1 MIEAINLSYT
11 YPTGDTALRN
21 ISLKISDG
29 ELVAIMGPNGAGK
42 STLVKHFNG
51 LLKPTRGEIL
61 VDGVSTSRLTVAELS
76 RKVGFVF
83 QNADHQLFAETV
95 EKEIE
100 FTLKNLGFHEN
111 LQELK
116 IKALE
121 EFDLLKYKDKSPFS
135 LSGGERKRVALASVL
150 CANPKT
156 IILDEPTAG
165 QDLVQKN
172 NLLELI
178 KRLHSQGRTVVIVS
192 HDVEFIVDLNP
203 RIITLVNGRILCDGG
218 VNEVLTNKSILEY
231 SSLTPPQ
238 ITEFAWR
245 ISEELKP
252 IPKNITT
259 VDQLIEA
266 LKTHIIGGKL

>member
-1 MIEAINLSYT
+1 MIEVINLSYT
-11 YPTGDTALRN
+11 YPNGETALKN
-21 ISLKISDG
+21 VSLKISDG
-29 ELVAIMGPNGAGK
+29 ELIAIMGPNGAGK

-51 LLKPTRGEIL
+51 LLKPTKGEVL
-61 VDGVSTSRLTVAELS
+61 VDGVGTSKLTVAELS

-95 EKEIE
+95 EQEID
-100 FTLKNLGFHEN
+100 FTLKNLGLHEN

-116 IKALE
+116 LKALE
-121 EFDLLKYKDKSPFS
+121 EFDLLRYRDKSPFS

-156 IILDEPTAG
+156 VILDEPTAG

-172 NLLELI
+172 NLLQLI
-178 KRLHSQGRTVVIVS
+178 RRLHSEGRTVVLVS

-203 RIITLVNGRILCDGG
+203 RIITLVKGQILCDGSAQ
-218 VNEVLTNKSILEY
+218 EVLTNKSILDY
-231 SSLTPPQ
+231 SNLTPAQ
-238 ITEFAWR
+238 ITEFSWR

-252 IPKNITT
+252 IPRNIIT
-259 VDQLIEA
+259 VEQLINV
-266 LKTHIIGGKL
+266 LKTHIIGERL

>member
-1 MIEAINLSYT
+1 MIETFNLKYT
-11 YPTGDTALRN
+11 YPTGQPALN
-21 ISLKISDG
+21 GVSLKISDG

-51 LLKPTRGEIL
+51 LLKPTNGKVLI
-61 VDGVSTSRLTVAELS
+61 DGLSTDKQTVAELA

-83 QNADHQLFAETV
+83 QNADHQLFADTV

-100 FTLKNLGFHEN
+100 FTLKNLGFYEN
-111 LQELK
+111 LDELK
-116 IKALE
+116 TKTLE
-121 EFDLLKYKDKSPFS
+121 DFNLLKYRDKSPFS

-150 CANPKT
+150 CANPKI

-165 QDLVQKN
+165 QDMIQKN
-172 NLLELI
+172 NLLEMI
-178 KRLHSQGRTVVIVS
+178 ENLHSKGKTLIIVS

-203 RIITLVNGRILCDGG
+203 RIITMAGGMIVCDGDMQD
-218 VNEVLTNKSILEY
+218 VLTNKKVLEY
-231 SSLTPPQ
+231 VNLSPPQ

-245 ISEELKP
+245 VSDEVKP
-252 IPKNITT
+252 LPGKILT

-266 LKTHIIGGKL
+266 LQNHILGGKI

>member
-1 MIEAINLSYT
+1 MIEVIDLSYT
-11 YPTGDTALRN
+11 YPDGTTALRDV
-21 ISLKISDG
+21 SLKISDG

-42 STLVKHFNG
+42 TTLVKHFNG
-51 LLKPTRGEIL
+51 LLKPSKGKVL
-61 VDGVSTSRLTVAELS
+61 VDGVSTDKMTVAELS

-100 FTLKNLGFHEN
+100 FTLKNLGFQEN
-111 LQELK
+111 LEELK
-116 IKALE
+116 VKALE
-121 EFDLLKYKDKSPFS
+121 EFDLLKYREKSPFS

-165 QDLVQKN
+165 QDIIQKN

-178 KRLHSQGRTVVIVS
+178 RRFNSEGKTIVIVS
-192 HDVEFIVDLNP
+192 HDIEFIVDLNP
-203 RIITLVNGRILCDGG
+203 RIIVLVSGRVLCDGS
-218 VNEVLTNKSILEY
+218 VQHVLTNKSILEY
-231 SSLTPPQ
+231 SSLTPAQ

-245 ISEELKP
+245 LCEEWTPLP
-252 IPKNITT
+252 RNIVT
-259 VDQLIEA
+259 VDQLLAA
-266 LKTHIIGGKL
+266 LKEHIIGGGL

>member
-1 MIEAINLSYT
+1 MLEVINVSYT
-11 YPTGDTALRN
+11 YPSGDTALKN
-21 ISLKISDG
+21 VSLKISDG

-51 LLKPTRGEIL
+51 LLKPSKGKVL
-61 VDGVSTSRLTVAELS
+61 VDGVNTTNMTVAELS

-100 FTLKNLGFHEN
+100 FTLKNLGLHEN
-111 LQELK
+111 LEELK
-116 IKALE
+116 VKALE
-121 EFDLLKYKDKSPFS
+121 DFDLIKYRDKSPFS

-178 KRLHSQGRTVVIVS
+178 RRFHSEGKTVVIVS
-192 HDVEFIVDLNP
+192 HDVEFIVDINP
-203 RIITLVNGRILCDGG
+203 RIITLVNGEILCDGD
-218 VNEVLTNKSILEY
+218 VQDVLANKMILEY
-231 SSLTPPQ
+231 SSLTPAQ

-245 ISEELKP
+245 ICEELKP
-252 IPKNITT
+252 LPNNIIT

-266 LKTHIIGGKL
+266 LKTHIIGGSL